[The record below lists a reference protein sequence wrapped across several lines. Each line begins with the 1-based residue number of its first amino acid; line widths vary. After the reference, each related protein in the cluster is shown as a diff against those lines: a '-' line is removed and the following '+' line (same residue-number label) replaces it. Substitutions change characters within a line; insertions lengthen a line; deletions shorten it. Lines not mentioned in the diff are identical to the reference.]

1 MPRAL
6 ASLLLTAAATAATA
20 AAPLHAQPAR
30 ATPAVQV
37 RVALPTAKATAPLDG
52 RLLLLVST
60 DSTREPRFQISDG
73 PESQLVFGTDVEGW
87 TPGST
92 RTVTDNADAYPL
104 ASLRDLPRGRYWVQA
119 VLNRYETFRL
129 STGHTVK
136 LPPDKGEGQQ
146 WARKPGNLYSTPR
159 WVTLD
164 ARQRLLPTVSLD
176 NEIAPIAPPKD
187 TKWIKHITIRSARL
201 SKFWG
206 RDMFIGANVLLPA
219 GFDEHPNARY
229 PLVVYHGHFP
239 YTFEGFRETP
249 PDPNLKPDFS
259 ARFNL
264 AGYNRIQQELNHQ
277 FYKDWTSATF
287 PRVLLMEVR
296 HATPYYDDSYAV
308 NSASQGPWLSL
319 IHI

>member
-1 MPRAL
+1 MLLARSLAVRTAL
-6 ASLLLTAAATAATA
+6 FTVALPLAVHPFLTTPAA
-20 AAPLHAQPAR
+20 AQPAG
-30 ATPAVQV
+30 TPRPSVRVQV
-37 RVALPTAKATAPLDG
+37 TLPTGKASAPLDG

-73 PESQLVFGTDVEGW
+73 AESQLVFGTDVERW
-87 TPGST
+87 APGST
-92 RTVTDNADAYPL
+92 RMVTDKADAYPL

-119 VLNRYETFRL
+119 LLNRYEAFTL

-146 WARKPGNLYSTPR
+146 WSRKPGNLYSTPR

-164 ARQRLLPTVSLD
+164 SRQRLLPTVALD
-176 NEIAPIAPPKD
+176 QEIPAIAPPQD
-187 TKWIKHITIRSARL
+187 TKWVKHVTIRSERL

-206 RDMFIGANVLLPA
+206 RDMYIGANVLLPA
-219 GFDEHPNARY
+219 GFDEHAAARY

-239 YTFEGFRETP
+239 ATFEGLRETL

-264 AGYNRIQQELNHQ
+264 AGYNRMQQELNYQ
-277 FYKDWTSATF
+277 FYKDWTGPNF

-296 HATPYYDDSYAV
+296 HPTPTTTIRT
-308 NSASQGPWLSL
+308 P
-319 IHI
+319 